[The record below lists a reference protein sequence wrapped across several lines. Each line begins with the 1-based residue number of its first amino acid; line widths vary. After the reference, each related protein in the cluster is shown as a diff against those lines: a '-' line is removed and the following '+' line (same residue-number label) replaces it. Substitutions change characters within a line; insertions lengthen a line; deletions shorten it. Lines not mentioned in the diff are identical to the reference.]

1 MAGIRD
7 VAKRAGV
14 SPSTVSRVFSGAAFV
29 EQETKEKVIC
39 AARELK
45 YKPNLAARSLKKG
58 SSKLIGLIIPDIM
71 NPYYPEVVK
80 YLEAGAAKFGY
91 ALILCD
97 ALGDIEKEK
106 EYFKMLQYLF
116 VDGIFY
122 IASTDNI
129 EHIRPYAGSIPMV
142 VINRN
147 FDLNAPCINLDNVDG
162 ACQAMSHLLENG
174 HRRLAVFVNG
184 KESQYNQERMEGC
197 FKACAD
203 YGIARRELTII
214 QDVASDDIA
223 YQKTWELMRRP
234 DRPTGIFMFNDFM
247 AYGVYKGITKNGLK
261 VPNDVSIVGF
271 DDIPQAKYLDPALT
285 SLRHSLLDNAD
296 QIFECLRKQIESGA
310 CAPYSY
316 TSNKGRMVFR
326 ESVRDI
332 RNKP

>member
-7 VAKRAGV
+7 VAKMAGV
-14 SPSTVSRVFSGAAFV
+14 SPSTVSRVFSGVAFV
-29 EQETKEKVIC
+29 EQETKDRVIC

-58 SSKLIGLIIPDIM
+58 GSKLIGLIIPDIM

-80 YLEAGAAKFGY
+80 YFEASAAKFGY

-142 VINRN
+142 VVNRN

-184 KESQYNQERMEGC
+184 KEMQYNQERMEGC
-197 FKACAD
+197 LKACAD

-214 QDVASDDIA
+214 QDVASADIA

-285 SLRHSLLDNAD
+285 TLRHSLLDNAE
-296 QIFECLRKQIESGA
+296 QIFECLRRQIESGS

-316 TSNKGRMVFR
+316 ISNRGRMIFR

-332 RNKP
+332 RKK